1 MNITSKDLMILFNS
15 FKGPAGVIKSVK
27 VYQSNFG
34 KERMEQEA
42 VFGPQGIWN
51 DEEEEV
57 DEFAEDIKKNQ
68 NNKKSKDS

>member
-15 FKGPAGVIKSVK
+15 FKGPAGFINSIK

-34 KERMEQEA
+34 KEKMEQEA

-51 DEEEEV
+51 DEEEV
-57 DEFAEDIKKNQ
+57 DEFNEELKQNQNRKNQ
-68 NNKKSKDS
+68 

>member
-15 FKGPAGVIKSVK
+15 FKGSAGVIKSVK

-51 DEEEEV
+51 DY
-57 DEFAEDIKKNQ
+57 
-68 NNKKSKDS
+68 